1 MSIAVQIG
9 LERMVSIELMGW
21 RMHLGVSLGQW
32 VAWCNS
38 LLCHLCVGWDGCR
51 IYLSAQVS
59 RRRTMYRPCFEQ
71 KSSSSSAQSSE
82 PCHPCTPLLSI
93 WPPLYYQLVPL
104 GSRYDAADVAALLG
118 YPCIDS
124 Y

>member
-38 LLCHLCVGWDGCR
+38 LLCHLCVSWDGCR
-51 IYLSAQVS
+51 MSTS
-59 RRRTMYRPCFEQ
+59 RRRTMYRPCSQ
-71 KSSSSSAQSSE
+71 SSSAQSHAIHARHY
-82 PCHPCTPLLSI
+82 CQFGRLSTTN
-93 WPPLYYQLVPL
+93 WYL
-104 GSRYDAADVAALLG
+104 
-118 YPCIDS
+118 
-124 Y
+124 

>member
-51 IYLSAQVS
+51 MSTS

-71 KSSSSSAQSSE
+71 KSVIVSSE

-118 YPCIDS
+118 HPCIDS